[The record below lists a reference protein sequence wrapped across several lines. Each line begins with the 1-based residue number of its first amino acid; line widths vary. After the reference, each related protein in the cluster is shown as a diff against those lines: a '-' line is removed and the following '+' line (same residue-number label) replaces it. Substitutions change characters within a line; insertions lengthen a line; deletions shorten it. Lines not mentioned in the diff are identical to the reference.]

1 MSDEGSS
8 RLHIDSDWKTEAAR
22 EKERLAK
29 ETAED
34 SSPAGGVPGQPV
46 FADLINMLAMQAAI
60 ALGGYKGPGGDSIP
74 ANPEAAKHHIDLLDV
89 LEGKTKGNLSDD
101 EKQVLDTVLYELRKG
116 ATEEDPSALPV
127 GRTTGLSLTEPGT
140 AYAQGIEFYRVHGID
155 GCARPGP

>member
-8 RLHIDSDWKTEAAR
+8 KLHIDSDWKTEAAR

-34 SSPAGGVPGQPV
+34 TAPAGGVPGQPV
-46 FADLINMLAMQAAI
+46 LADLINMLAMQAAI

-89 LEGKTKGNLSDD
+89 LEQKTKGNLSDD
-101 EKQVLDTVLYELRKG
+101 EKHVLDTVLYELRMQYVQV
-116 ATEEDPSALPV
+116 V
-127 GRTTGLSLTEPGT
+127 GSVRPTPGT
-140 AYAQGIEFYRVHGID
+140 
-155 GCARPGP
+155 PG